1 MAKNTNLN
9 SPINIYRIRERKA
22 APIESPNIWSDEMAK
37 ELAEYNLRKHM
48 ILTFSYS
55 LNVPYNPLLINNAV
69 VELYNEELGMEKAR
83 FVISGISYTSG
94 SAQMTIDIT
103 NVSDLSFIGGVASV
117 R

>member
-1 MAKNTNLN
+1 
-9 SPINIYRIRERKA
+9 
-22 APIESPNIWSDEMAK
+22 MAK

-55 LNVPYNPLLINNAV
+55 LNVPYNPLLINNTV
-69 VELYNEELGMEKAR
+69 VELYNKELGMEKAK

-94 SAQMTIDIT
+94 SAQMTIEVT
-103 NVSDLSFIGGVASV
+103 NISDLSFIGGVTNG